1 VKLNTKTRYGV
12 RAMYEI
18 AKADQEEG
26 IFQKDISL
34 HQKISLKYL
43 DHIID
48 SLKTARLITT
58 VRGHK
63 SGYKLARP
71 ATDITMLDI
80 HYAFGPDIC
89 IVDCLIRTSVC
100 EMVTTCPSREFWG
113 GLNNLIYDY
122 LKSVSLDDLVKKHI
136 PFE

>member
-1 VKLNTKTRYGV
+1 MV
-12 RAMYEI
+12 EI
-18 AKADQEEG
+18 AKSDQKEG

-48 SLKTARLITT
+48 SLKTARLITS

-71 ATDITMLDI
+71 ATEITMLDI
-80 HYAFGPDIC
+80 HNAFGPDIC
-89 IVDCLIRTSVC
+89 IVECLTRTSVC
-100 EMVTTCPSREFWG
+100 EMVPTCPSREFWG